1 MSERLDFLQEKA
13 ENFRAFLLGHSPD
26 AELAARIEG
35 FRPDQLWTTLTT
47 LFLPAVA
54 TLGIEGVAN
63 EMLSHLTPAA
73 RSRPRGCGR
82 PAPRRQ
88 RRTWWTTCACMACR
102 QKGAAK

>member
-26 AELAARIEG
+26 AELAARIDG

-54 TLGIEGVAN
+54 TIGIEGVAN
-63 EMLSHLTPAA
+63 EMLSHLTPA
-73 RSRPRGCGR
+73 RKGGPRKGEEGGLRVEGGR
-82 PAPRRQ
+82 RGGGFGFGSGG
-88 RRTWWTTCACMACR
+88 
-102 QKGAAK
+102 KF

>member
-26 AELAARIEG
+26 AELAARIDG

-47 LFLPAVA
+47 LFLPAA

-63 EMLSHLTPAA
+63 EMLSHLTPAD
-73 RSRPRGCGR
+73 
-82 PAPRRQ
+82 PAAVRDK
-88 RRTWWTTCACMACR
+88 TTRYLTCFYEVLTH
-102 QKGAAK
+102 

>member
-47 LFLPAVA
+47 LFLPAA

-63 EMLSHLTPAA
+63 EMLSHLTPAD
-73 RSRPRGCGR
+73 
-82 PAPRRQ
+82 PAAVRDK
-88 RRTWWTTCACMACR
+88 TTRYLTCFYEVLTH
-102 QKGAAK
+102 